1 LCAGAIFACAEPQP
15 DVSSGLLAQV
25 GDAEF
30 YIDDLLAFERRVE
43 AGDSLSVADHAE
55 YLATLV
61 DRELLVAEALSL
73 NLQDDARLTEVLE
86 QDSEGKLSDMMFDR
100 QVAERATPTPEEVDE
115 AFATGDW
122 DQLAVS
128 IELFLPDLDAA
139 SRVRQEI
146 IDGLD
151 VFEAGKLYSVDRMM
165 HQPMGGA
172 RQFMY
177 ARHDSPKEI
186 VERVFQIP
194 VGGLSSPIPF
204 MRGYVLCYIAEY
216 RDVGRNEVI
225 GKVERYLRKQ
235 KREMLRGAYLQHLN
249 KALGLEFS
257 DQGLAVAAARLVGD
271 GDPADTTLTVYSF
284 ADVERTV
291 GDVVE
296 SLRGPAMRW
305 QQVTPTDIVA
315 EVKNKHLP
323 RLLMAA
329 DARRSGVDSSH
340 QFLQWHEARREDL
353 LIGLLRRGIVDSVTV
368 PDGEIAGHY
377 GRIKRRF
384 RKPGYA
390 KVRDLLVGTEAEAV
404 AFKGE
409 VDAGADFTQLVREYS
424 LREGS
429 KKGVFRVFALQE
441 KKYGSAWMNYALNIP
456 IGEVYGPVAAEGGF
470 SLLEVVERYEDSF
483 YTLEESRVRSAVVR
497 DLRNL
502 KQRRL
507 FNAHLAALRERE
519 SRAGR
524 LAIHEDRLAALIERE
539 TSSGE

>member
-1 LCAGAIFACAEPQP
+1 MCAGAIFACAEPQP
-15 DVSSGLLAQV
+15 DVSSGLLARV

-271 GDPADTTLTVYSF
+271 GDPADTTL
-284 ADVERTV
+284 ART
-291 GDVVE
+291 
-296 SLRGPAMRW
+296 
-305 QQVTPTDIVA
+305 
-315 EVKNKHLP
+315 
-323 RLLMAA
+323 AA
-329 DARRSGVDSSH
+329 
-340 QFLQWHEARREDL
+340 
-353 LIGLLRRGIVDSVTV
+353 
-368 PDGEIAGHY
+368 
-377 GRIKRRF
+377 
-384 RKPGYA
+384 
-390 KVRDLLVGTEAEAV
+390 
-404 AFKGE
+404 
-409 VDAGADFTQLVREYS
+409 
-424 LREGS
+424 
-429 KKGVFRVFALQE
+429 
-441 KKYGSAWMNYALNIP
+441 
-456 IGEVYGPVAAEGGF
+456 
-470 SLLEVVERYEDSF
+470 
-483 YTLEESRVRSAVVR
+483 
-497 DLRNL
+497 
-502 KQRRL
+502 
-507 FNAHLAALRERE
+507 
-519 SRAGR
+519 RAG
-524 LAIHEDRLAALIERE
+524 
-539 TSSGE
+539 